1 MVVGVLRLELRL
13 HGVQGLKEKRGVVQK
28 LLARCRN
35 RFPAS
40 CAEVDHQDLWQSA
53 ALGFAVVS
61 SSEQVVDP
69 ILQRIENEIAD
80 SGLAE
85 LVATDVE
92 FIHF

>member
-13 HGVQGLKEKRGVVQK
+13 HGVHSLKEKRGVVQK

-35 RFPAS
+35 RFPTS

-53 ALGFAVVS
+53 ALGFAVLS

-69 ILQRIENEIAD
+69 ILQRIEDEVAD

-85 LVATDVE
+85 LVSSEIE
-92 FIHF
+92 FIHC